1 MFLYSNEISKTSNRT
16 QELMQQELLSLK
28 KHNDQ
33 MEKTTSMLRE
43 TVKYKSEK
51 LNAIKLKIKEYTV

>member
-1 MFLYSNEISKTSNRT
+1 
-16 QELMQQELLSLK
+16 MQQELLSLK

-51 LNAIKLKIKEYTV
+51 LNEIKLKIKEYTV

>member
-1 MFLYSNEISKTSNRT
+1 M
-16 QELMQQELLSLK
+16 SLK

-33 MEKTTSMLRE
+33 MEKTTSMLTE